1 MKMKEQVIWISEEED
16 SRQQNNTHRDPNT
29 GAEHNL
35 GQEKAQEARGEN
47 KGEGRIE
54 SVRGR

>member
-1 MKMKEQVIWISEEED
+1 MKMKEQVLSKEED
-16 SRQQNNTHRDPNT
+16 SRQQNNTHRDTNT

-35 GQEKAQEARGEN
+35 GQEKAREARGEN

-54 SVRGR
+54 RVRGR